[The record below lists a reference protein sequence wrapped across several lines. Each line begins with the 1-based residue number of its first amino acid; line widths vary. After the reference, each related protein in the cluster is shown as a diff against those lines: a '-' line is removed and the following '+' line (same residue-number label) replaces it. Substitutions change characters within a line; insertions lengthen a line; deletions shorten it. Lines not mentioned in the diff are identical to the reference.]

1 MGERMPLRLLLVS
14 QAATAAMR
22 EGRFPGDPF
31 AGLPLDSRGFAEA
44 QAICARLPGPAGIRA
59 LTSPAQAARDTARAL
74 GLDAAPVAALADL
87 GYGRWHGRALKEI
100 ARDEPDALAA
110 WCRDPDAAPH
120 GGESFVEL
128 VGRVARWLD
137 GLQEEADKEPD
148 EEADVIA
155 VSHAAVLRAALI
167 HVLDAP
173 PASFSR
179 IEIAPLTV
187 LELRR
192 AGRGW
197 TWWPR

>member
-31 AGLPLDSRGFAEA
+31 AGLPLDSRGFAQA
-44 QAICARLPGPAGIRA
+44 QAIRARLPGPADIRA

-87 GYGRWHGRALKEI
+87 GYGRWHDRALKEL
-100 ARDEPDALAA
+100 ARDEPEALAA

-128 VGRVARWLD
+128 AGRVARWLD
-137 GLQEEADKEPD
+137 ELSEG
-148 EEADVIA
+148 ADVIA

-167 HVLDAP
+167 HALDAP